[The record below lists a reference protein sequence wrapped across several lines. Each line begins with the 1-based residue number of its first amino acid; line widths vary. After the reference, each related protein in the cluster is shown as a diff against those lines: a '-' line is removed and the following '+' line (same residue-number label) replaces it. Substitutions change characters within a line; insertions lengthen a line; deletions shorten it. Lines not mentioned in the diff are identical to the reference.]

1 MTKKKPSVAA
11 EAKRKVQDALDTAK
25 GSELDVLHE
34 FYEQF
39 SDLLESWSMRIGE
52 LEKEAS
58 E

>member
-11 EAKRKVQDALDTAK
+11 EAKRKVQDALDNAK
-25 GSELDVLHE
+25 GSELDVLRE

>member
-25 GSELDVLHE
+25 GSELDVLRE
-34 FYEQF
+34 FYEEF
-39 SDLLESWSMRIGE
+39 SDLLESWSMRIDE